1 MSFLLLVKEYSGQ
14 RWHVRCRSISFF
26 NNIQRKCK
34 AHAFACD
41 DEREGGVEIMQSHL
55 RELSGSMLAMISPS
69 LTMAILKLSQLTE
82 KSVTSIRKVTSSL
95 DFFIY

>member
-1 MSFLLLVKEYSGQ
+1 YSGQ

-26 NNIQRKCK
+26 NLSSILFTDSNIQRKCK

-69 LTMAILKLSQLTE
+69 LTMAILKLPQLME
-82 KSVTSIRKVTSSL
+82 RSVTSIRKVTSSL